1 MDLMNFKEIKIE
13 VDRLLLAGHRKDDV
27 FNRMSN
33 KGVTNDKLAFII
45 AQYADPR
52 RIEANKT
59 WIKILL
65 TLVFIQA
72 VISFFV
78 GLGQGVNSN
87 SDVAWLWG
95 VGGAFLP
102 LACWLNIYKN
112 IALGYSI
119 YLVSLML
126 SLAGAKDIAK
136 TAPSAALIAVGLIVG
151 IGGYV
156 WFVKRKVF
164 PDIVLT
170 KARKVNDVYVFTEWN
185 TNRGPF
191 SSEPKIVNEPF
202 SPSYKSKV
210 NTGQVINL
218 RKPKKTVILYLILY
232 VWLFGLSI
240 TDTAMQK
247 DRQAI
252 LDLMCIAHA
261 GAIICIL
268 FSIFYFKPKYLLFI
282 FKSVPVLLVGADIL
296 WWYHYVPMWSH
307 YSGSDLIQGIISLIL
322 DFCLTVI
329 PAWYICF
336 RFAYTKDIK

>member
-119 YLVSLML
+119 YLVTLML
-126 SLAGAKDIAK
+126 SLKGTIDIAK
-136 TAPSAALIAVGLIVG
+136 TAPSAALIAAGLIVG
-151 IGGYV
+151 IGGYT
-156 WFVKRKVF
+156 WFVKRRIF

-170 KARKVNDVYVFTEWN
+170 KPKKVNNIYIFTDWD
-185 TNRGPF
+185 TNKGPF
-191 SSEPKIVNEPF
+191 SEGNNSQISLSNDSKLRFNIWVTLFLIIYILSLVFIYSSF
-202 SPSYKSKV
+202 SA
-210 NTGQVINL
+210 QL
-218 RKPKKTVILYLILY
+218 
-232 VWLFGLSI
+232 
-240 TDTAMQK
+240 
-247 DRQAI
+247 DRRWVF
-252 LDLMCIAHA
+252 DLEMGVHCT
-261 GAIICIL
+261 AIICIV
-268 FSIFYFKPKYLLFI
+268 FYIFYYRPQKLIFLFKTLPI
-282 FKSVPVLLVGADIL
+282 LLVIADIA
-296 WWYHYVPMWSH
+296 WWSR
-307 YSGSDLIQGIISLIL
+307 YSNAFEGNIFEAGHILMIFLLAII
-322 DFCLTVI
+322 FCLTTA
-329 PAWYICF
+329 PAWYLCF

>member
-170 KARKVNDVYVFTEWN
+170 KARKVNDVYVFTVS
-185 TNRGPF
+185 R
-191 SSEPKIVNEPF
+191 
-202 SPSYKSKV
+202 
-210 NTGQVINL
+210 
-218 RKPKKTVILYLILY
+218 R
-232 VWLFGLSI
+232 
-240 TDTAMQK
+240 
-247 DRQAI
+247 
-252 LDLMCIAHA
+252 
-261 GAIICIL
+261 
-268 FSIFYFKPKYLLFI
+268 
-282 FKSVPVLLVGADIL
+282 
-296 WWYHYVPMWSH
+296 
-307 YSGSDLIQGIISLIL
+307 
-322 DFCLTVI
+322 
-329 PAWYICF
+329 
-336 RFAYTKDIK
+336 